1 MTTFEYKGYDVA
13 GHAQSGLIEA
23 ADLKDAR
30 KRLAARGLLPESLQ
44 PVGGTAARRAGKK
57 AAAFASDVRTMFYRE
72 LAALLGSGVA
82 LVPALD
88 VILQAPELDQARSL
102 LAAVRDAVREGRSLS
117 AAMAAASAQVTP
129 FEQAVM
135 EVGERT
141 GGMNEA
147 LDRLAAFLEEQ
158 EKLRERLMTALLY
171 PCIVVSMAVVIGGL
185 VLTFMLPMVQR
196 LFEETHMKLPLL
208 TTVMLAGGRAF
219 GLSLLL
225 FAAAVAGGVA
235 GLRRKLRTD
244 AALRIRVDRRL
255 FSIPLVGGGWRDLTS
270 LRFVRV
276 LGLLLERG
284 VGLIESVPM
293 AGRASGSAWLADCA
307 RRETAAMGQGKP
319 LVEVIRGIRPLHPS
333 LAAWVQ
339 AGEAGGNL
347 TGLLDNAAQRFQQ
360 SWDRL
365 ASRGMMLLEIG
376 MTLVVGLFVTLI
388 ALAVLLPVL
397 QMNKG
402 IVP

>member
-1 MTTFEYKGYDVA
+1 MTTFEYKGYDAA
-13 GHAQSGLIEA
+13 GRARTGLIEA
-23 ADLKDAR
+23 ADPKDAR
-30 KRLAARGLLPESLQ
+30 KRLAAQGLLTESLQ
-44 PVGGTAARRAGKK
+44 AVAGRAAKPGRRV
-57 AAAFASDVRTMFYRE
+57 AFSAEVRTMFYRE

-88 VILQAPELDQARSL
+88 VILQAPELDQARTL
-102 LAAVRDAVREGRSLS
+102 LAAARDAVREGRPLS
-117 AAMAAASAQVTP
+117 AAMVAASPQVTP
-129 FEQAVM
+129 FERAVM

-141 GGMNEA
+141 GGMNDA
-147 LDRLAAFLEEQ
+147 LERLAAFLEEQ
-158 EKLRERLMTALLY
+158 EKLREKLVTALLY
-171 PCIVVSMAVVIGGL
+171 PCVVVSLALIIGGL
-185 VLTFMLPMVQR
+185 VLVLLLPMMQR
-196 LFEETHMKLPLL
+196 MLAEANMPLPAL
-208 TTVMLAGGRAF
+208 TKVMFAGGRILGAV
-219 GLSLLL
+219 LLL
-225 FAAAVAGGVA
+225 AAAGGAAGA
-235 GLRRKLRTD
+235 AWFRRKLRAD
-244 AALRIRVDRRL
+244 AALRIRADRFL
-255 FSIPLVGGGWRDLTS
+255 FSIPLVGGGWRNLAS

-284 VGLIESVPM
+284 VGLIASVPM

-307 RRETAAMGQGKP
+307 RRETEAMGEGKP

-339 AGEAGGNL
+339 AGEAGGAL

-365 ASRGMMLLEIG
+365 ANRGMMLLEIG

-388 ALAVLLPVL
+388 ALAVLLPIL

-402 IVP
+402 IPR

>member
-1 MTTFEYKGYDVA
+1 MTTFEYKGYDA
-13 GHAQSGLIEA
+13 SGHARGGLIEA

-30 KRLAARGLLPESLQ
+30 KRLSARGVLPETIQ
-44 PVGGTAARRAGKK
+44 AAGGEASRRAAK
-57 AAAFASDVRTMFYRE
+57 AAAFSSEIRTMFYRE

-88 VILQAPELDQARSL
+88 VILQAPELDRARSL
-102 LAAVRDAVREGRSLS
+102 LAAARDRVREGRPLS
-117 AAMAAASAQVTP
+117 AAMAGVSAQVSP

-141 GGMNEA
+141 GGMGEA

-158 EKLRERLMTALLY
+158 EKLREKLLTALLY
-171 PCIVVSMAVVIGGL
+171 PCVVVSLAVVIGGL
-185 VLTFMLPMVQR
+185 VLVFMLPMVQR
-196 LFEETHMKLPLL
+196 LFVDAHLKLPLL
-208 TTVMLAGGRAF
+208 TQVMLTGGRAF
-219 GLSLLL
+219 GAFLLL
-225 FAAAVAGGVA
+225 LAAGAAGGVSWFRRR
-235 GLRRKLRTD
+235 LRAD
-244 AALRIRVDRRL
+244 EALRIRVDRRL
-255 FSIPLVGGGWRDLTS
+255 FAIPLAGGGWRDLTS

-307 RRETAAMGQGKP
+307 RRETEAMGQGKP

-376 MTLVVGLFVTLI
+376 MTLGIGLFVTLI

-402 IVP
+402 IMP

>member
-1 MTTFEYKGYDVA
+1 MTTFEYKGYDA
-13 GHAQSGLIEA
+13 SGRAQGGLIEA

-30 KRLAARGLLPESLQ
+30 KRLATRGILPETLQ
-44 PVGGTAARRAGKK
+44 TVGGTASRHATKV
-57 AAAFASDVRTMFYRE
+57 AAFHADIRTMFYRE

-88 VILQAPELDQARSL
+88 VILQAPELDKARTL
-102 LAAVRDAVREGRSLS
+102 LAAVRDTVREGRPLS
-117 AAMAAASAQVTP
+117 AAMAGVSAQVTP

-141 GGMNEA
+141 GGMGEA

-158 EKLRERLMTALLY
+158 EKLREKLMTALLY
-171 PCIVVSMAVVIGGL
+171 PCVVVTLAVVIGGL
-185 VLTFMLPMVQR
+185 VLVFMLPMVQR
-196 LFEETHMKLPLL
+196 LFVETNLKLPLL
-208 TTVMLAGGRAF
+208 TQVMLVGGRALGAF
-219 GLSLLL
+219 LLL
-225 FAAAVAGGVA
+225 LAAGAVAGVA
-235 GLRRKLRTD
+235 WLRRRLRAD
-244 AALRIRVDRRL
+244 EALRIRVDRRV
-255 FSIPLVGGGWRDLTS
+255 FAIPLVGGGWRDLTS

-276 LGLLLERG
+276 MGLLLERG

-307 RRETAAMGQGKP
+307 RRETAAMGEGKS

>member
-1 MTTFEYKGYDVA
+1 MTTFEYRGYDAA
-13 GHAQSGLIEA
+13 GRAQAGLIEA

-30 KRLAARGLLPESLQ
+30 KRLAVRGILPETLQ
-44 PVGGTAARRAGKK
+44 AAGGAATRRAARAG
-57 AAAFASDVRTMFYRE
+57 AFSMEIRTMFYRE

-88 VILQAPELDQARSL
+88 AILQAPELDQARTR
-102 LAAVRDAVREGRSLS
+102 LAAVRDAVREGRALS
-117 AAMAAASAQVTP
+117 AAMAAGSAQVTP

-141 GGMNEA
+141 GGMHEA
-147 LDRLAAFLEEQ
+147 LGRLATFLEEQ
-158 EKLRERLMTALLY
+158 EKLREKLATAMLY
-171 PCIVVSMAVVIGGL
+171 PCVVVSLAVAIGGL

-196 LFEETHMKLPLL
+196 VFESMHRDLPML
-208 TTVMLAGGRAF
+208 TVVMLNGGRAL
-219 GLSLLL
+219 GLVLLL
-225 FAAAVAGGVA
+225 LAAGAAAGAA
-235 GLRRKLRTD
+235 WLRRAMRAD
-244 AALRIRVDRRL
+244 EALRIRVDRRL
-255 FSIPLVGGGWRDLTS
+255 FSVPLVGAGWRNLAS

-284 VGLIESVPM
+284 VGLIEGVPM

-307 RRETAAMGQGKP
+307 RRETQAMGQGKP

-347 TGLLDNAAQRFQQ
+347 AGLLDNAAQRFQQ
-360 SWDRL
+360 SWDRM

-376 MTLVVGLFVTLI
+376 MTLALGLFVALI

-397 QMNKG
+397 DFQKG
-402 IVP
+402 FVP

>member
-1 MTTFEYKGYDVA
+1 MTTFEYKGYDA
-13 GHAQSGLIEA
+13 SGRSQSGLIEA

-30 KRLAARGLLPESLQ
+30 KRLAGRGILPETLQ
-44 PVGGTAARRAGKK
+44 AAGGIPSRRAAK
-57 AAAFASDVRTMFYRE
+57 ASAFNSDIRTMFYRE
-72 LAALLGSGVA
+72 LSALLGSGVP
-82 LVPALD
+82 LVPSLD
-88 VILQAPELDQARSL
+88 VILQAPELDQARSR

-117 AAMAAASAQVTP
+117 AAMAGVSPQVTP

-141 GGMNEA
+141 GGMHEA
-147 LDRLAAFLEEQ
+147 LDRLATFLEEQ
-158 EKLRERLMTALLY
+158 EKLREKLMTALLY
-171 PCIVVSMAVVIGGL
+171 PCVVVSLAVIVAGFVL
-185 VLTFMLPMVQR
+185 VFMLPMMQR
-196 LFEETHMKLPLL
+196 LFEDAQLKLPLL
-208 TTVMLAGGRAF
+208 TRAMLAGGRGA
-219 GLSLLL
+219 GVLLL
-225 FAAAVAGGVA
+225 ALAAGVA
-235 GLRRKLRTD
+235 VGVPWVRRRWRAD
-244 AALRIRVDRRL
+244 DALRMRLDRWL
-255 FSIPLVGGGWRDLTS
+255 FSVPVLGGGWRNLAS

-293 AGRASGSAWLADCA
+293 AGKASGSAWLADCA
-307 RRETAAMGQGKP
+307 RRETDAMGQGKP

-347 TGLLDNAAQRFQQ
+347 SGLLDNAAQRFQQ

-365 ASRGMMLLEIG
+365 ATRGMLLLEIG
-376 MTLVVGLFVTLI
+376 MTLGIGLFVALI

>member
-1 MTTFEYKGYDVA
+1 MTTFAYKGFDVA
-13 GHAQSGLIEA
+13 GHGRHGLIEA
-23 ADLKDAR
+23 DDLKDAR
-30 KRLAARGLLPESLQ
+30 KRLAARGILPESVQ
-44 PVGGTAARRAGKK
+44 AAGGTASPRAARG
-57 AAAFASDVRTMFYRE
+57 ASFPPDVRTMFYRE
-72 LAALLGSGVA
+72 LAALLGSGVT
-82 LVPALD
+82 LVSALD
-88 VILQAPELDQARSL
+88 VILQAPELDQARIR
-102 LAAVRDAVREGRSLS
+102 LAAVRDAVREGLSLS
-117 AAMAAASAQVTP
+117 AALAAGPAPVSP

-158 EKLRERLMTALLY
+158 QKLREKLMTALLY
-171 PCIVVSMAVVIGGL
+171 PSVVVALAVVVGGL
-185 VLTFMLPMVQR
+185 VLVFMLPMVQR
-196 LFEETHMKLPLL
+196 LFAETRLELPWL
-208 TTVMLAGGRAF
+208 TRLMLAGGRAL
-219 GLSLLL
+219 GAALLL
-225 FAAAVAGGVA
+225 LAAGSAAGA
-235 GLRRKLRTD
+235 GWFRRRLRSD
-244 AALRIRVDRRL
+244 ENLRIRVDRRIFAL
-255 FSIPLVGGGWRDLTS
+255 PIIGAGWRNVTS

-284 VGLIESVPM
+284 VGLLESVPM
-293 AGRASGSAWLADCA
+293 AGRASGSAWMADCA
-307 RRETAAMGQGKP
+307 RREAAQMGQGKP

-360 SWDRL
+360 NWDRL
-365 ASRGMMLLEIG
+365 ASRGMMLLEIA

>member
-1 MTTFEYKGYDVA
+1 MTTFEYKAYDTA
-13 GHAQSGLIEA
+13 GRSSTGLIEA

-30 KRLAARGLLPESLQ
+30 RRLAARGLLPESL
-44 PVGGTAARRAGKK
+44 
-57 AAAFASDVRTMFYRE
+57 AAAGGAAVARGVRGAVFSPAVRTMFYRE

-88 VILQAPELDQARSL
+88 VILQAPELDRARAR
-102 LAAVRDAVREGRSLS
+102 LAAVRDAVREGRPLS
-117 AAMAAASAQVTP
+117 AALAAGPAPVTP

-141 GGMNEA
+141 GGMSEA
-147 LDRLAAFLEEQ
+147 LERLAGFLEEQ
-158 EKLRERLMTALLY
+158 EKLREKLGTALLY
-171 PCIVVSMAVVIGGL
+171 PCVVVALAVVIGGL
-185 VLTFMLPMVQR
+185 ILVFMLPMVQR
-196 LFEETHMKLPLL
+196 LFTEAHLKLPVL
-208 TTVMLAGGRAF
+208 TTVMLTGGRIAGAGLLLLAAAAAGG
-219 GLSLLL
+219 
-225 FAAAVAGGVA
+225 AGI
-235 GLRRKLRTD
+235 LRRRLRRD
-244 AALRIRVDRRL
+244 AALRIRVDRWL
-255 FSIPLVGGGWRDLTS
+255 FALPLIGSGWRNLAS

-284 VGLIESVPM
+284 VGLMESVPM
-293 AGRASGSAWLADCA
+293 AGRASGSPWLADCA
-307 RRETAAMGQGKP
+307 ARETAAMGQGKP
-319 LVEVIRGIRPLHPS
+319 LVEVIRGMPPLHPS

-388 ALAVLLPVL
+388 ALAVLLPIL

-402 IVP
+402 IAP

>member
-1 MTTFEYKGYDVA
+1 MIWGLYNLLFPVA
-13 GHAQSGLIEA
+13 FAF
-23 ADLKDAR
+23 
-30 KRLAARGLLPESLQ
+30 LLPH
-44 PVGGTAARRAGKK
+44 
-57 AAAFASDVRTMFYRE
+57 F
-72 LAALLGSGVA
+72 
-82 LVPALD
+82 
-88 VILQAPELDQARSL
+88 
-102 LAAVRDAVREGRSLS
+102 
-117 AAMAAASAQVTP
+117 
-129 FEQAVM
+129 
-135 EVGERT
+135 
-141 GGMNEA
+141 
-147 LDRLAAFLEEQ
+147 
-158 EKLRERLMTALLY
+158 
-171 PCIVVSMAVVIGGL
+171 
-185 VLTFMLPMVQR
+185 
-196 LFEETHMKLPLL
+196 
-208 TTVMLAGGRAF
+208 
-219 GLSLLL
+219 LLL

-347 TGLLDNAAQRFQQ
+347 
-360 SWDRL
+360 
-365 ASRGMMLLEIG
+365 
-376 MTLVVGLFVTLI
+376 I

-402 IVP
+402 IVS

>member
-1 MTTFEYKGYDVA
+1 MTTFEYKGFDAA
-13 GHAQSGLIEA
+13 GHAQGGLIEA

-30 KRLAARGLLPESLQ
+30 KRLAARGLLPETLRAA
-44 PVGGTAARRAGKK
+44 GGSDARRAAK
-57 AAAFASDVRTMFYRE
+57 AAAFSTDIRTMFYRE

-88 VILQAPELDQARSL
+88 VILKAPELDRARTR
-102 LAAVRDAVREGRSLS
+102 LAAVRDRVREGRPLS
-117 AAMAAASAQVTP
+117 AAMAGAAAQVTP

-141 GGMNEA
+141 GGMGEA

-158 EKLRERLMTALLY
+158 EKLREKLITALLY
-171 PCIVVSMAVVIGGL
+171 PCVVVSLAVVIGGL
-185 VLTFMLPMVQR
+185 VLVFMLPMVQR
-196 LFEETHMKLPLL
+196 LFEESSLKLPLL
-208 TTVMLAGGRAF
+208 TQVMLTGGRAF
-219 GLSLLL
+219 GILLL
-225 FAAAVAGGVA
+225 AVAAGAAGGVSWFRRL
-235 GLRRKLRTD
+235 LRAD
-244 AALRIRVDRRL
+244 EALRIRVDRRL

-307 RRETAAMGQGKP
+307 KRETAAMGQGKP

-365 ASRGMMLLEIG
+365 ASRGMMLLEIAL
-376 MTLVVGLFVTLI
+376 TLGIGLFVTLI

-402 IVP
+402 IAP

>member
-1 MTTFEYKGYDVA
+1 MTTFEYKGYDA
-13 GHAQSGLIEA
+13 SGRAQGGLIEA

-30 KRLAARGLLPESLQ
+30 NRLAARGILPEILQ
-44 PVGGTAARRAGKK
+44 AAGGSASRRQSRAS
-57 AAAFASDVRTMFYRE
+57 AFHADIRTMFYRE

-88 VILQAPELDQARSL
+88 VILQAPELDKARTR
-102 LAAVRDAVREGRSLS
+102 LAAVRDNVREGQALS
-117 AAMAAASAQVTP
+117 AAMAGVSTQVTP

-141 GGMNEA
+141 GGMGEA

-158 EKLRERLMTALLY
+158 EKLREKLITALLY
-171 PCIVVSMAVVIGGL
+171 PCVVVTLAVIIGGL
-185 VLTFMLPMVQR
+185 VLVFMLPMVQR
-196 LFEETHMKLPLL
+196 LFLETNLKLPLL
-208 TTVMLAGGRAF
+208 TQVMLVGGRAL
-219 GLSLLL
+219 GAVLLL
-225 FAAAVAGGVA
+225 LAAGAVAGVA
-235 GLRRKLRTD
+235 WLRRRLRAD
-244 AALRIRVDRRL
+244 EALRIRVDRRV
-255 FSIPLVGGGWRDLTS
+255 FAIPLIGGGWRDLTS

-307 RRETAAMGQGKP
+307 RRETAAMGENKA

-402 IVP
+402 IMP

>member
-1 MTTFEYKGYDVA
+1 MTTFEYKGFDA
-13 GHAQSGLIEA
+13 SGRARSGLIEA

-30 KRLAARGLLPESLQ
+30 KRLAARGVLSEVLQ
-44 PVGGTAARRAGKK
+44 AAGGAASRRAAK
-57 AAAFASDVRTMFYRE
+57 AAAFHAEIRTMFYRE

-88 VILQAPELDQARSL
+88 VILQAPELDRARTRV
-102 LAAVRDAVREGRSLS
+102 AAARDAVREGRPLS
-117 AAMAAASAQVTP
+117 AAMAQAAAQVSP
-129 FEQAVM
+129 FERAVM

-141 GGMNEA
+141 GGMGEA
-147 LDRLAAFLEEQ
+147 LDRLATFLEEQ
-158 EKLRERLMTALLY
+158 EKLREKLLTALLY
-171 PCIVVSMAVVIGGL
+171 PCVVVALAVIVAGL
-185 VLTFMLPMVQR
+185 VLVFMLPMMQR
-196 LFEETHMKLPLL
+196 LFAETQLELPWL
-208 TTVMLAGGRAF
+208 TRALLAGGRA
-219 GLSLLL
+219 GGGLLL
-225 FAAAVAGGVA
+225 ALAALAAAFAPWFRRR
-235 GLRRKLRTD
+235 LRAD
-244 AALRIRVDRRL
+244 AALRIRMDRRL
-255 FSIPLVGGGWRDLTS
+255 FALPLVGGGWRNLAS

-307 RRETAAMGQGKP
+307 LRETEAMGQGKP
-319 LVEVIRGIRPLHPS
+319 LVEVIRGIQPLHPS

-365 ASRGMMLLEIG
+365 ATRGMLFLEIG
-376 MTLVVGLFVTLI
+376 MLLAIGLFVALI
-388 ALAVLLPVL
+388 ALAVLLPIL
-397 QMNKG
+397 QLNKG
-402 IVP
+402 IAL

>member
-1 MTTFEYKGYDVA
+1 MTTFEFKGYDA
-13 GHAQSGLIEA
+13 SGRAQSGLIEA

-30 KRLAARGLLPESLQ
+30 KRLAARGILPETLQ
-44 PVGGTAARRAGKK
+44 TAGGTTSRRREKSV
-57 AAAFASDVRTMFYRE
+57 AFSSDIRTMFYRE

-88 VILQAPELDQARSL
+88 VILQAPELDRARTL
-102 LAAVRDAVREGRSLS
+102 LAAVRDVVREGRPLS
-117 AAMAAASAQVTP
+117 EAMAGVSTQVTP

-158 EKLRERLMTALLY
+158 EKLREKLTTSLLY
-171 PCIVVSMAVVIGGL
+171 PCVVVSLAVIVAGL
-185 VLTFMLPMVQR
+185 VLTVMLPMVQR
-196 LFEETHMKLPLL
+196 LFEDAQLKLPLL
-208 TTVMLAGGRAF
+208 TRAMLAGGRWVGA
-219 GLSLLL
+219 LLL
-225 FAAAVAGGVA
+225 ALAVGVA
-235 GLRRKLRTD
+235 ALVPWFRRRLRAD
-244 AALRIRVDRRL
+244 AALRIRMDRRL
-255 FSIPLVGGGWRDLTS
+255 FSVPLIGGGWRNLAS

-284 VGLIESVPM
+284 VGLIEGVPM
-293 AGRASGSAWLADCA
+293 AGKASGSAWLCDCA
-307 RRETAAMGQGKP
+307 LRETEALGQGKP

-365 ASRGMMLLEIG
+365 ASRGMVLLEIG
-376 MTLVVGLFVTLI
+376 MTLTVGLFVALI

-402 IVP
+402 IAP

>member
-1 MTTFEYKGYDVA
+1 MTTFEYKGYDA
-13 GHAQSGLIEA
+13 SGHAQNGLIEA
-23 ADLKDAR
+23 EDLKDAR
-30 KRLAARGLLPESLQ
+30 KRLAARGLLPEMLQ
-44 PVGGTAARRAGKK
+44 AAGGQASRRAAK
-57 AAAFASDVRTMFYRE
+57 ATSFSPDIRTMFYRE

-88 VILQAPELDQARSL
+88 VILQAPELDRARAR
-102 LAAVRDAVREGRSLS
+102 LAAVRDSVREGRPLS
-117 AAMAAASAQVTP
+117 AAMAGISAQVTP

-141 GGMNEA
+141 GGMGEA
-147 LDRLAAFLEEQ
+147 LDRLATFLEEQ
-158 EKLRERLMTALLY
+158 EKLREKLMTALLY
-171 PCIVVSMAVVIGGL
+171 PCVVVSLAVVIGGL
-185 VLTFMLPMVQR
+185 VLVFMLPMVQR
-196 LFEETHMKLPLL
+196 LFVETNLKLPLL
-208 TTVMLAGGRAF
+208 TQVMLTGGRAL
-219 GLSLLL
+219 GALLL
-225 FAAAVAGGVA
+225 LLAAGTAGGVSWF
-235 GLRRKLRTD
+235 RRRLRTD
-244 AALRIRVDRRL
+244 EALRIRVDRRL
-255 FSIPLVGGGWRDLTS
+255 FAIPLVGGGWRDLTS

-347 TGLLDNAAQRFQQ
+347 IGLLDNAAQRFQQ

>member
-1 MTTFEYKGYDVA
+1 VFSAE
-13 GHAQSGLIEA
+13 I
-23 ADLKDAR
+23 
-30 KRLAARGLLPESLQ
+30 
-44 PVGGTAARRAGKK
+44 
-57 AAAFASDVRTMFYRE
+57 RTMFYRE

-88 VILQAPELDQARSL
+88 VILQAPELDQARAL
-102 LAAVRDAVREGRSLS
+102 LAAVRDRVREGRPLS
-117 AAMAAASAQVTP
+117 AAMVAVSAQVTP

-158 EKLRERLMTALLY
+158 EKLREKLMTALLY
-171 PCIVVSMAVVIGGL
+171 PCVVVSLAVVIGGL
-185 VLTFMLPMVQR
+185 VLVFMLPMVQK
-196 LFEETHMKLPLL
+196 LFVETNLKLPLL
-208 TTVMLAGGRAF
+208 TQIMLTGGRAL
-219 GLSLLL
+219 GAVLLL
-225 FAAAVAGGVA
+225 GAAGGAAGVA
-235 GLRRKLRTD
+235 WLRRRLRAD
-244 AALRIRVDRRL
+244 EALRIRVDQRL
-255 FSIPLVGGGWRDLTS
+255 FAMPLVGGGWRDLTS

-307 RRETAAMGQGKP
+307 KRETAAMGEGKS

-402 IVP
+402 ILP

>member
-1 MTTFEYKGYDVA
+1 MTTFEYKGYDA
-13 GHAQSGLIEA
+13 SGHARGGLIEA

-30 KRLAARGLLPESLQ
+30 KRLSARGVLPETIQ
-44 PVGGTAARRAGKK
+44 AAGGEASRRAAK
-57 AAAFASDVRTMFYRE
+57 AAAFSSEIRTMFYRE

-88 VILQAPELDQARSL
+88 VILQAPELDRARSL
-102 LAAVRDAVREGRSLS
+102 LAAARDRVREGRPLS
-117 AAMAAASAQVTP
+117 AAMAGVSAQVSP

-141 GGMNEA
+141 GGMGEA

-158 EKLRERLMTALLY
+158 EKLREKLLTALLY
-171 PCIVVSMAVVIGGL
+171 PCVVVSLAVVIGGL
-185 VLTFMLPMVQR
+185 VLVFMLPMVQR
-196 LFEETHMKLPLL
+196 LFVDAHLKLPLL
-208 TTVMLAGGRAF
+208 TQVMLTGGRAF
-219 GLSLLL
+219 GAFLLL
-225 FAAAVAGGVA
+225 LAAGAAGGVSWFRRR
-235 GLRRKLRTD
+235 LRAD
-244 AALRIRVDRRL
+244 EALRIRVDRRL
-255 FSIPLVGGGWRDLTS
+255 FAIPLAGGGWRDLTS

-307 RRETAAMGQGKP
+307 RRETEAMGQGKP
-319 LVEVIRGIRPLHPS
+319 LVEVIRGIRPLHPA

-376 MTLVVGLFVTLI
+376 MTLGIGLFVTLI

-402 IVP
+402 IMP

>member
-1 MTTFEYKGYDVA
+1 MTTFEYKGFDA
-13 GHAQSGLIEA
+13 SGHVKGGLIEA
-23 ADLKDAR
+23 VDLKDAR
-30 KRLAARGLLPESLQ
+30 KRLAVRGILPETLQ
-44 PVGGTAARRAGKK
+44 AVGGQAARRAAGRT
-57 AAAFASDVRTMFYRE
+57 AFSSETRTMFYRE

-88 VILQAPELDQARSL
+88 VILQAPELDKARTL
-102 LAAVRDAVREGRSLS
+102 LAAVRDHVREGYSLS
-117 AAMAAASAQVTP
+117 AAMVDVSPQVTP
-129 FEQAVM
+129 FEQSVM

-158 EKLRERLMTALLY
+158 EKLREKLMTALLY
-171 PCIVVSMAVVIGGL
+171 PCIVVTLAIVIGGL
-185 VLTFMLPMVQR
+185 VLVFMLPMVQR
-196 LFEETHMKLPLL
+196 LFTETQMKLPLL
-208 TTVMLAGGRAF
+208 TQVMLVGGRALGVF
-219 GLSLLL
+219 LLL
-225 FAAAVAGGVA
+225 LAAGVAGGVSW
-235 GLRRKLRTD
+235 LRRRLRTD
-244 AALRIRVDRRL
+244 EALRIRMDQRL
-255 FSIPLVGGGWRDLTS
+255 FAIPLIGGGWRDLTS

-293 AGRASGSAWLADCA
+293 AGRASGSAWLAECA
-307 RRETAAMGQGKP
+307 RRETEAMGEGKP

-347 TGLLDNAAQRFQQ
+347 TSLLDNAAQRFQQ

-365 ASRGMMLLEIG
+365 ASRGMLLLEIG

-402 IVP
+402 IMP

>member
-1 MTTFEYKGYDVA
+1 MTTFEYRGYDTG
-13 GHAQSGLIEA
+13 GHARSGLVEA

-30 KRLAARGLLPESLQ
+30 KRLAALGILPESIQ
-44 PVGGTAARRAGKK
+44 SAGAPGARRARRP
-57 AAAFASDVRTMFYRE
+57 AFPVEVRTMFYRE

-88 VILQAPELDQARSL
+88 VILQAPELDRARVL
-102 LAAVRDAVREGRSLS
+102 LAAVRDAVREGRALS
-117 AAMAAASAQVTP
+117 AAMAAAAAQVTA

-141 GGMNEA
+141 GGMSAA

-158 EKLRERLMTALLY
+158 EKLREKLATALLY
-171 PCIVVSMAVVIGGL
+171 PCVVVSLAVVIGGL
-185 VLTFMLPMVQR
+185 VLVFLLPMVQR
-196 LFEETHMKLPLL
+196 IFSETHLVLPLL
-208 TTVMLAGGRAF
+208 TRVMLTGGHVF
-219 GLSLLL
+219 GILLL
-225 FAAAVAGGVA
+225 GLAAGTVAGITI
-235 GLRRKLRTD
+235 LRRRLRAD
-244 AALRIRVDRRL
+244 EALRIRFDRRL
-255 FSIPLVGGGWRDLTS
+255 FALPLIGGGWRNLAS

-284 VGLIESVPM
+284 VSLIESVPM

-319 LVEVIRGIRPLHPS
+319 LVEVIRGIEPLHPS

-365 ASRGMMLLEIG
+365 ASRGMLVLEIG

-402 IVP
+402 LAP

>member
-1 MTTFEYKGYDVA
+1 MTTFEFKGYDAA
-13 GHAQSGLIEA
+13 GRAQSGLIEA

-30 KRLAARGLLPESLQ
+30 KRLAARGILPENLQ
-44 PVGGTAARRAGKK
+44 TATGTAGRKTRK
-57 AAAFASDVRTMFYRE
+57 AAVFSAEVRTMFYRE

-88 VILQAPELDQARSL
+88 VILQAPELNQARTL
-102 LAAVRDAVREGRSLS
+102 LAAARDAVREGRPLS
-117 AAMAAASAQVTP
+117 AAMAAVSPQVTP

-141 GGMNEA
+141 GGMNAA
-147 LDRLAAFLEEQ
+147 LERLATFLEEQ
-158 EKLRERLMTALLY
+158 EKLREKLLTSLLY
-171 PCIVVSMAVVIGGL
+171 PCVVVTLAVVIGGL
-185 VLTFMLPMVQR
+185 VLVFLLPMVQR
-196 LFEETHMKLPLL
+196 LFTEAHLQLPLL
-208 TTVMLAGGRAF
+208 TKIMLAGGRTLGA
-219 GLSLLL
+219 LLL
-225 FAAAVAGGVA
+225 LLAAAAAAGSA
-235 GLRRKLRTD
+235 WFRRRLQADADLRL
-244 AALRIRVDRRL
+244 RVDRRV
-255 FSIPLVGGGWRDLTS
+255 FSIPLIGGGWRNLAS

-307 RRETAAMGQGKP
+307 RRETEAMGQGKP

-365 ASRGMMLLEIG
+365 ANRGMMVLEIG

-388 ALAVLLPVL
+388 ALAVLLPIL

-402 IVP
+402 FVP